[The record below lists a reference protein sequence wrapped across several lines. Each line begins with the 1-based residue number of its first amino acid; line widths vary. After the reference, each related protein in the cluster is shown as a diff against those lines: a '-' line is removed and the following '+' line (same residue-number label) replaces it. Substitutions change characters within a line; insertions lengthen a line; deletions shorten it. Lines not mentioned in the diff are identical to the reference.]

1 MKDIF
6 GTDIRDFVWKRE
18 LDFRNKIERLGEKA
32 LDRNISSCIRKA
44 AMKTMEI
51 LTKKHIIH

>member
-1 MKDIF
+1 VKNILN
-6 GTDIRDFVWKRE
+6 TDIQDFTWKRE
-18 LDFRNKIERLGEKA
+18 LDFRNEIERLGEKA
-32 LDRNISSCIRKA
+32 LDKNISSCIREA

>member
-1 MKDIF
+1 MKSAFD
-6 GTDIRDFVWKRE
+6 TDIRDFVWKRE
-18 LDFRNKIERLGEKA
+18 LDFRNEIERLGEKA
-32 LDRNISSCIRKA
+32 LDKNISSCIRKA

>member
-1 MKDIF
+1 VKNILS
-6 GTDIRDFVWKRE
+6 TDIRDFTWKRE
-18 LDFRNKIERLGEKA
+18 LDFRNEIERLGKKA
-32 LDRNISSCIRKA
+32 LDKNISSCIREA

>member
-1 MKDIF
+1 MKSIS

-18 LDFRNKIERLGEKA
+18 LDFRNEIEKLGEKA
-32 LDRNISSCIRKA
+32 LDKNISSCIRRA

-51 LTKKHIIH
+51 LIKKHIVH

>member
-1 MKDIF
+1 VKGTF
-6 GTDIRDFVWKRE
+6 NTDIRDFVWKRE
-18 LDFRNKIERLGEKA
+18 LDFRNKIERLSEKV
-32 LDRNISSCIRKA
+32 LDKNISSCIREA

>member
-1 MKDIF
+1 MKNILS
-6 GTDIRDFVWKRE
+6 TDIRDFTWKRE
-18 LDFRNKIERLGEKA
+18 LDFRNEIERLGKKA
-32 LDRNISSCIRKA
+32 LDKNISSCIREA

>member
-1 MKDIF
+1 MKNILN
-6 GTDIRDFVWKRE
+6 IAMQDFTWKRE
-18 LDFRNKIERLGEKA
+18 LDFRNEIERLGEKV
-32 LDRNISSCIRKA
+32 LDKNISSCIREA

>member
-1 MKDIF
+1 MKNILS
-6 GTDIRDFVWKRE
+6 TDIRDFTWKRE
-18 LDFRNKIERLGEKA
+18 LDFRNEIERLGEKA
-32 LDRNISSCIRKA
+32 LDKNISSCIRKA

>member
-1 MKDIF
+1 MKNIL

-18 LDFRNKIERLGEKA
+18 LDFRDEIEKLGKKA
-32 LDRNISSCIRKA
+32 LDKNISSCIREA

>member
-1 MKDIF
+1 MKNIF
-6 GTDIRDFVWKRE
+6 STDIQDFTWKRE
-18 LDFRNKIERLGEKA
+18 LDFRNNIERLGEKV
-32 LDRNISSCIRKA
+32 LDKNISSCIREA

>member
-1 MKDIF
+1 MKNIF
-6 GTDIRDFVWKRE
+6 GTDIRDLAWKRE
-18 LDFRNKIERLGEKA
+18 LDFRSEIEKLGEKA
-32 LDRNISSCIRKA
+32 LDKNISSCIRKA

>member
-1 MKDIF
+1 MKNILN
-6 GTDIRDFVWKRE
+6 TDIQDFTWKRE
-18 LDFRNKIERLGEKA
+18 LDFRNNIERLGEKA
-32 LDRNISSCIRKA
+32 LNKNISSCIREA

>member
-1 MKDIF
+1 VKNILN
-6 GTDIRDFVWKRE
+6 INIQDFTWKRE
-18 LDFRNKIERLGEKA
+18 LDFRNEIERLGEKA
-32 LDRNISSCIRKA
+32 LDKNISSCIREA

>member
-1 MKDIF
+1 MKSIF
-6 GTDIRDFVWKRE
+6 NTDIRDFAWKRE
-18 LDFRNKIERLGEKA
+18 LDFRNEIERLGEKA
-32 LDRNISSCIRKA
+32 LDKNISSCIRKA

>member
-1 MKDIF
+1 MKNILN
-6 GTDIRDFVWKRE
+6 TDIQDFTWKRE
-18 LDFRNKIERLGEKA
+18 LDFRNNIERLGEKV
-32 LDRNISSCIRKA
+32 LDKNISSCIREA

>member
-6 GTDIRDFVWKRE
+6 NIDVQDFTWKRE
-18 LDFRNKIERLGEKA
+18 LDFRNKIEKLGEKA
-32 LDRNISSCIRKA
+32 LNKNISSCIREA

>member
-1 MKDIF
+1 MKNILN
-6 GTDIRDFVWKRE
+6 INIQDFTWKRE
-18 LDFRNKIERLGEKA
+18 LDFRNEIERLGEKV
-32 LDRNISSCIRKA
+32 LDKNISSCIREA

>member
-1 MKDIF
+1 MKNIF

-18 LDFRNKIERLGEKA
+18 LDFRNKIERLGEKV
-32 LDRNISSCIRKA
+32 LDKNISSCIREA

>member
-1 MKDIF
+1 MKNIF

-18 LDFRNKIERLGEKA
+18 LDFRDEIERLGEKA
-32 LDRNISSCIRKA
+32 LDKNISSCIRKA

-51 LTKKHIIH
+51 LMKKHIIH

>member
-1 MKDIF
+1 MKSIF

-18 LDFRNKIERLGEKA
+18 LDFRSEIEKLGEKA
-32 LDRNISSCIRKA
+32 LDKNISSCIREA